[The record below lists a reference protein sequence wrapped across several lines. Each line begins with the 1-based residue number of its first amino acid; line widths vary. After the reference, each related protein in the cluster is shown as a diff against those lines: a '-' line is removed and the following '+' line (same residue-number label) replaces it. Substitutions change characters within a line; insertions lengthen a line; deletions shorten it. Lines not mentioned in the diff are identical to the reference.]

1 MYEVSLNSCPTNLSE
16 GYDRNRQWNVRTLN
30 LMVWAGLIRL
40 RAPQPPVRMADEPEA
55 EWTARREAFYD
66 EADARVAVEILD
78 GETNRPDHWEAVVSA
93 QRSIAMDGQRVAL
106 DRMHDVL
113 RGQPLRG

>member
-1 MYEVSLNSCPTNLSE
+1 M
-16 GYDRNRQWNVRTLN
+16 GR
-30 LMVWAGLIRL
+30 LIRL

-78 GETNRPDHWEAVVSA
+78 GKTNRPDHWEAVVSA
-93 QRSIAMDGQRVAL
+93 QRSIAKDSQRVAL
-106 DRMHDVL
+106 DRMHEVL